1 MKTKSIKQIIEQFE
15 RIKEFAINRRK
26 GYIKLLDTMF
36 DYTDNIEDYFG
47 LKYFSFVYETKTE
60 MESVKYWCDEAF
72 KPVPFEIYTKH

>member
-15 RIKEFAINRRK
+15 RIKEFAISRN

-47 LKYFSFVYETKTE
+47 L
-60 MESVKYWCDEAF
+60 
-72 KPVPFEIYTKH
+72 